1 VRFFGIAGRCIQP
14 YVVEGSEAIAESW
27 LQPEFS
33 RVVRIAAT
41 LTMSEVGG
49 LGPKIDAVL
58 EQVRAQLDLDADR
71 EHDLLEEIRGH
82 LEDAVTAARV
92 RGLSGEDA
100 LAEAA
105 AHFGVEEVGRE
116 LQATHAGWGT
126 ADGVV
131 AAALPV
137 ICALVLRWLVFAPDG
152 TAVGWREVLV
162 RPAFW
167 VIALAA
173 LLVPLLK
180 FPRWRY
186 ALVSWAFFW
195 ALSVVFC
202 AWPAMRW

>member
-1 VRFFGIAGRCIQP
+1 MDALPSLVGKGA
-14 YVVEGSEAIAESW
+14 
-27 LQPEFS
+27 
-33 RVVRIAAT
+33 
-41 LTMSEVGG
+41 GG
-49 LGPKIDAVL
+49 LGRKVDRVL
-58 EQVRAQLDLDADR
+58 EQVRVQLDLDAEM
-71 EHDLLEEIRGH
+71 EHELLEELRGH
-82 LEDAVTAARV
+82 LEDAVVSARA
-92 RGLSGEDA
+92 RGLDEEEA

-116 LQATHAGWGT
+116 LQAAHVGWGT

-137 ICALVLRWLVFAPDG
+137 VCALALRWLVFAPDG

-167 VIALAA
+167 VVSLAA
-173 LLVPLLK
+173 LLLPLLR

-195 ALSVVFC
+195 GLTMIFF
-202 AWPAMRW
+202 AWPALRW

>member
-1 VRFFGIAGRCIQP
+1 MNV
-14 YVVEGSEAIAESW
+14 
-27 LQPEFS
+27 
-33 RVVRIAAT
+33 
-41 LTMSEVGG
+41 
-49 LGPKIDAVL
+49 DDVL
-58 EQVRAQLDLDADR
+58 DSIRARLDLEAET
-71 EHDLLEEIRGH
+71 EHELLEEIRAH
-82 LEDAVTAARV
+82 LEDAVAAARA
-92 RGLSGEDA
+92 RGLDEEAA

-105 AHFGVEEVGRE
+105 ARFGVEEVGRE
-116 LQATHAGWGT
+116 LQAAHMGWGT

-137 ICALVLRWLVFAPDG
+137 VCALVLRWLVFAPDG

-173 LLVPLLK
+173 LAVPLLK

-195 ALSVVFC
+195 VLSMIFF
-202 AWPAMRW
+202 AWPALRW